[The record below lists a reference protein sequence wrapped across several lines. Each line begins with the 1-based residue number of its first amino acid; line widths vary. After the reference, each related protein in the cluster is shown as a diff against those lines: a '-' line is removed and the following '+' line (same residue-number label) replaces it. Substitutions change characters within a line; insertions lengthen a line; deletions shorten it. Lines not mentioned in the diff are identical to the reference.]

1 VRSGAT
7 KLATAP
13 QIPDRRWRQGSIVP
27 HKAVDIH
34 LQLALEP
41 EALLIVLTQDCDIL
55 HDDYEAEP
63 NIELHIARPVAKKD
77 GNLFHA
83 KNPRRLQ
90 FMLGQ
95 QLYEIKIHERF
106 IIPRVC
112 LVNYTPSE
120 IRLEDNLIR
129 TIVNWT
135 ANRYIRSALPDKFNE
150 RLDFAEKQMKKIESL
165 LKRRGALV
173 TGIFLRVD
181 PNYEINP
188 EEKYRVILRFTAR
201 TSVMEQ
207 PDLAKQAIE
216 LTELI
221 RQQFVSIAGVEIEDY
236 KLVSEAEFSLD
247 DLRET
252 PRWDYDYLSYRAS
265 TPDNA
270 VPAGA

>member
-1 VRSGAT
+1 M

-27 HKAVDIH
+27 HEAVDTH

-63 NIELHIARPVAKKD
+63 NIELHIARPVAEKD

-90 FMLGQ
+90 FMLDQ
-95 QLYEIKIHERF
+95 QLYEIKIHERC
-106 IIPRVC
+106 IVPRVY
-112 LVNYTPSE
+112 LVNCTPIE
-120 IRLEDNLIR
+120 LRLEGNLIR
-129 TIVNWT
+129 TIADWT
-135 ANRYIRSALPDKFNE
+135 AKRYIRSALPDKFNE

-165 LKRRGALV
+165 LKRKGDLV

-181 PNYEINP
+181 PNDEINP
-188 EEKYRVILRFTAR
+188 EEKYRVILRFTAK

-207 PDLAKQAIE
+207 QDLAIQAIE

-221 RQQFVSIAGVEIEDY
+221 RQQFATIDGVEIEDY
-236 KLVSEAEFSLD
+236 DLVSEAEFSLD

-252 PRWDYDYLSYRAS
+252 SRWDYDYLSYRAS

-270 VPAGA
+270 APAGA